1 MLGPGDPTSRVIA
14 DRGYT
19 RADVLRLRKRHR
31 GYQLTL
37 AAEVLLVLSLP
48 VAERWPWLLSLML
61 VLMAGVLILFLSRYS
76 LMQRSRVVVYIF
88 GGLAITLEL
97 LWQLL
102 RQLDP
107 HWVVFLTVPHV
118 IVWVV
123 FLTLVL
129 LRKVQGLV
137 REPFVTVS
145 VVMGAASGY
154 LLIGIAGGLLFTA
167 LWVFQPEA
175 FILADLPAAGR
186 DAASRLLT
194 IAPAL
199 MAAAMNL
206 LTTAGTALLNPRN
219 VTAQVISSAITVA
232 GQLYVAILIALILGR
247 FHRRRT

>member
-1 MLGPGDPTSRVIA
+1 MTTAIEA
-14 DRGYT
+14 T
-19 RADVLRLRKRHR
+19 
-31 GYQLTL
+31 
-37 AAEVLLVLSLP
+37 E
-48 VAERWPWLLSLML
+48 
-61 VLMAGVLILFLSRYS
+61 AGAPIRREPRFSW
-76 LMQRSRVVVYIF
+76 
-88 GGLAITLEL
+88 

-102 RQLDP
+102 RELDP
-107 HWVVFLTVPHV
+107 RWSVALTVPHV
-118 IVWVV
+118 MVWVV

-129 LRKVQGLV
+129 LRKVNSLV

-175 FILADLPAAGR
+175 FTLADLPTAGG
-186 DAASRLLT
+186 DAATGLLA

-199 MAAAMNL
+199 MAGAMNL
-206 LTTAGTALLNPRN
+206 LTTAGTDLLNPRN

-247 FHRRRT
+247 FHRRPG

>member
-1 MLGPGDPTSRVIA
+1 
-14 DRGYT
+14 
-19 RADVLRLRKRHR
+19 VL
-31 GYQLTL
+31 
-37 AAEVLLVLSLP
+37 
-48 VAERWPWLLSLML
+48 
-61 VLMAGVLILFLSRYS
+61 
-76 LMQRSRVVVYIF
+76 
-88 GGLAITLEL
+88 
-97 LWQLL
+97 
-102 RQLDP
+102 
-107 HWVVFLTVPHV
+107 LTVPHV

-186 DAASRLLT
+186 DAASQLLT

>member
-1 MLGPGDPTSRVIA
+1 MNGPEAHPN
-14 DRGYT
+14 RGYT
-19 RADVLRLRKRHR
+19 RADIQRLRKRHR

-37 AAEVLLVLSLP
+37 TAEVLLVLALP
-48 VAERWPWLLSLML
+48 LAELWPGLLSLLL
-61 VLMAGVLILFLSRYS
+61 VGMAVVLIVFLSRYS
-76 LMQRSRVVVYIF
+76 LLRRSRLVVYLF
-88 GGLAITLEL
+88 GGLAIAMEL
-97 LWQLL
+97 LWHLL

-107 HWVVFLTVPHV
+107 SWGVALTVPHV
-118 IVWVV
+118 VVWVV

-129 LRKVQGLV
+129 LRKVKGLV

-167 LWVFQPEA
+167 LWVFQPQA
-175 FILADLPAAGR
+175 FNLTDLPAAGSG
-186 DAASRLLT
+186 AAPDLLKT
-194 IAPAL
+194 APAL
-199 MAAAMNL
+199 MAGAMNL

-247 FHRRRT
+247 FHQRRG

>member
-1 MLGPGDPTSRVIA
+1 VTPGGGTSS
-14 DRGYT
+14 RGYT
-19 RADVLRLRKRHR
+19 RADLERLRKRHR

-37 AAEVLLVLSLP
+37 AVEVLLVLSLP
-48 VAERWPWLLSLML
+48 LAELWPWLLSLL
-61 VLMAGVLILFLSRYS
+61 LLSLAVVLIVFLSRYS
-76 LMQRSRVVVYIF
+76 LMRQSRSVVYVF
-88 GGLAITLEL
+88 GGLAIALEV

-102 RQLDP
+102 REMDP
-107 HWVVFLTVPHV
+107 RWSVALTVPHV
-118 IVWVV
+118 MVWVV

-129 LRKVQGLV
+129 LRKVKSLV

-167 LWVFQPEA
+167 LWVFQPQA
-175 FILADLPAAGR
+175 FTLADLPTAGG
-186 DAASRLLT
+186 DAATGLLA

-199 MAAAMNL
+199 MAGAMNL
-206 LTTAGTALLNPRN
+206 LTTAGTDLLNPRN

-247 FHRRRT
+247 FHRRPG

>member
-1 MLGPGDPTSRVIA
+1 MLEPGVPTSRVIT

-19 RADVLRLRKRHR
+19 RADVERLRKRHR

-37 AAEVLLVLSLP
+37 AVEVLLVLLLP
-48 VAERWPWLLSLML
+48 VAEQWPWLLSLML

-76 LMQRSRVVVYIF
+76 LMQRSRVVVYTF
-88 GGLAITLEL
+88 GSLAITLEL

-107 HWVVFLTVPHV
+107 HWGVLFTVPHV

-186 DAASRLLT
+186 DAASQLLT